1 MNRRDF
7 IAKSIRSTV
16 ALAGLGLVEQMIKP
30 LSAQSSLVKSQ
41 LSVAKNG
48 NPAEMTRFVVQA
60 LGGMNQFVKKGQ
72 TVLVKPNIGWD
83 RTPEQAAN
91 TNPEVV
97 AELVKMCYEVGA
109 KKVWVLDRTCNEAR
123 RCYLHSRIE
132 EYAKNAGAQVRHIA
146 NQRFKNTTIPNAIAL
161 DSWPVYQDVFDA
173 DVLIN
178 VPVAKHHSMS
188 RLSLGLKNLMGIMGG
203 NRGKIHAG
211 FDQKIVDFNKIVIPN
226 LTVMDAYRTLMRNGP
241 QGGNLADVRLT
252 AHVIAGT
259 DRVAVDSYTATL
271 FDIKPTDL
279 EWLSLAAEQGL
290 GDIDLSRFKIILK
303 DFAV

>member
-7 IAKSIRSTV
+7 IAKSIRSTI
-16 ALAGLGLVEQMIKP
+16 ALGGLGLIDQIIAP
-30 LSAQSSLVKSQ
+30 LAAQTSQATSQ
-41 LSVAKNG
+41 LAVAKNG
-48 NPAEMTRFVVQA
+48 KPVEMTRFVIQA

-72 TVLVKPNIGWD
+72 TVLIKPNIGWD

-109 KKVWVLDRTCNEAR
+109 KKVWVLDRTCNEAK
-123 RCYLHSRIE
+123 RCYLHSGIE
-132 EYAKNAGAQVRHIA
+132 EHAKNAGAQVRHIM
-146 NQRFKNTTIPNAIAL
+146 NQRFKTITIPNALAL
-161 DSWPVYQDVFDA
+161 DSWPIYQDVLEA

-188 RLSLGLKNLMGIMGG
+188 QLSLGLKNLMGIMGG
-203 NRGKIHAG
+203 NRGKIHTD
-211 FDQKIVDFNKIVIPN
+211 FDQKIIDFNKVVVPK

-252 AHVIAGT
+252 AQVIAGT
-259 DRVAVDSYTATL
+259 DRVAVDSYTASL
-271 FDIKPTDL
+271 FDFKPTQL
-279 EWLSLAAEQGL
+279 EWLSLAAQQGL
-290 GDIDLSRFKIILK
+290 GVADLSRIKINSK